1 MSSIVHCGDLFPTEN
16 RREVFYVV
24 SLSLSMHVKMTVE
37 AYQIIDDADSRD
49 APNTDPVPDTAL
61 LPSSLTCRTNDFH
74 CLDSNDEL
82 LNAIRI

>member
-1 MSSIVHCGDLFPTEN
+1 
-16 RREVFYVV
+16 
-24 SLSLSMHVKMTVE
+24 MTVE